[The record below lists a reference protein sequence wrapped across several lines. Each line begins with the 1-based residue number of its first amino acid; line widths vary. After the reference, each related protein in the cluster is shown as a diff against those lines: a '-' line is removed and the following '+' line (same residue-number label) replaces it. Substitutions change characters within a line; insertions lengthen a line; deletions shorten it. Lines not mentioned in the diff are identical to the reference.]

1 MTAAGTTC
9 LCRQSTHSCSREH
22 VRLYLTLLSLLPL
35 LLQGPEDYM
44 AVLLARADCLRHQL
58 QASTGTSSGTG
69 AEALGKLRAWFERG
83 TQLMAASFPD
93 VVDLT
98 LRLPGY
104 WAHVEGVVCQDLDA
118 MRAVW
123 ENTTKGPLGK

>member
-1 MTAAGTTC
+1 
-9 LCRQSTHSCSREH
+9 
-22 VRLYLTLLSLLPL
+22 
-35 LLQGPEDYM
+35 M

-58 QASTGTSSGTG
+58 PPTGSSQSNGSSGSGSNT
-69 AEALGKLRAWFERG
+69 LPKLRAWFERG
-83 TQLMAASFPD
+83 VQLMGGTFPE

-104 WAHVEGVVCQDLDA
+104 WAHVEGFVCQDLDA

-123 ENTTKGPLGK
+123 EHATKGHLGK

>member
-1 MTAAGTTC
+1 
-9 LCRQSTHSCSREH
+9 
-22 VRLYLTLLSLLPL
+22 
-35 LLQGPEDYM
+35 M
-44 AVLLARADCLRHQL
+44 AVLLARADCLRHQI
-58 QASTGTSSGTG
+58 QPTGTSSGNVAGSSGT
-69 AEALGKLRAWFERG
+69 AADALGKVRAWFQRG
-83 TQLMAASFPD
+83 SQLMAGSFPE

-123 ENTTKGPLGK
+123 DNTTKGALGK

>member
-1 MTAAGTTC
+1 
-9 LCRQSTHSCSREH
+9 
-22 VRLYLTLLSLLPL
+22 
-35 LLQGPEDYM
+35 M

-58 QASTGTSSGTG
+58 PPTGSSQSNGSG
-69 AEALGKLRAWFERG
+69 GSSSDALPKLRAWFERG
-83 TQLMAASFPD
+83 VQLMGGTFPE

-104 WAHVEGVVCQDLDA
+104 WAHVEGFVCQDLDA

-123 ENTTKGPLGK
+123 EHSTKGHLGK